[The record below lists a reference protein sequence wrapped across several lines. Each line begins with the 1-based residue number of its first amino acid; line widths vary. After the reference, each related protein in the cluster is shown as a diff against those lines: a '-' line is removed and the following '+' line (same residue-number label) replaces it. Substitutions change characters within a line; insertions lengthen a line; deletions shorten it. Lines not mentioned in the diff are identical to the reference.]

1 MQENNSSSLEA
12 RRRFLATCGK
22 FAAVTPPTITL
33 MLAAA
38 ERSYVAAQS
47 GGGGGGNGNGNG
59 PGPLGNNGFGNGGGD
74 GSPNGFEDTNR

>member
-1 MQENNSSSLEA
+1 MQKPDRDPAAAA

-22 FAAVTPPTITL
+22 LAAVTPPTITL

-47 GGGGGGNGNGNG
+47 GEELHGQ
-59 PGPLGNNGFGNGGGD
+59 GNNGFGNGGFD
-74 GSPNGFEDTNR
+74 GTPNPHRGFQDLTR